1 VSKVKVT
8 KPTSKP
14 TSRKEFLDNCKLF
27 TKQRVRRL
35 QDSVEKE
42 MGDASL
48 QQKKTF
54 RVSVEFHADTVIE
67 EVVRI
72 YIDVEWTIKKVIKK
86 DIPYLEF
93 S

>member
-1 VSKVKVT
+1 
-8 KPTSKP
+8 
-14 TSRKEFLDNCKLF
+14 
-27 TKQRVRRL
+27 
-35 QDSVEKE
+35 